1 MLSRSIVLLPIIVS
15 TLTAC
20 TVGPNYKRPN
30 ISLPEQYLG
39 TPSNLSNDNIKAD
52 IAVWW
57 QSFNDPQLTRYVTL
71 ALKQN
76 LDLTQAYTRVTQA
89 QAGLSAAKA
98 SLQPIGTVG
107 AQAAKVYQSVE
118 TPLGQ
123 VLNSMPDFDR
133 HGSSYDAN
141 LSATWELDIFGGL
154 RRDRETA
161 LANYHS
167 SNAGASAVRLMVA
180 AQTANIYIN
189 IRGLQSRL
197 DIAHQQLQ
205 TQQQLLSTIN
215 LLYSKGLASEFQ
227 VKQAKANVAQVQ
239 AVVPVLGMNLDIAM
253 NALDVMLGTVP
264 GTHRAEL
271 AEVKPIPVIPQITET
286 GTPHDLLR
294 RRPDLIMAERQ
305 LAASNARIGS
315 AIAEYYPKVSLGGLI
330 GSATTASGN
339 LFSSGANQAAGLL
352 GLRWRLFDFGRINAE
367 ISLAKGQEAEKL
379 AAYQLAVLHA
389 AEDVENSLSTLSK
402 RQEQLM
408 ALQDGENALK
418 HAQKIAL
425 IAYQKGINSRIE
437 VLQADSNAL
446 QFSDR
451 KLQARTDSALAAVAV
466 YKSLGGG
473 WQPHD
478 Y

>member
-39 TPSNLSNDNIKAD
+39 TPLNSSNDNSKAD
-52 IAVWW
+52 IAIWW
-57 QSFNDPQLTRYVTL
+57 QSFNDPQLTRYITL

-89 QAGLSAAKA
+89 QAGLSAANA

-133 HGSSYDAN
+133 HGSSYEAN

-154 RRDRETA
+154 RRDREAA
-161 LANYHS
+161 LANYQS
-167 SNAGASAVRLMVA
+167 SNAGASAIRLMVA

-286 GTPHDLLR
+286 GTPRDLLR

-339 LFSSGANQAAGLL
+339 LFSNGANQAAGLL

-473 WQPHD
+473 WQPQKF
-478 Y
+478 

>member
-39 TPSNLSNDNIKAD
+39 TPSNSSNDNNKAD

-89 QAGLSAAKA
+89 QAGLSAANA

-133 HGSSYDAN
+133 HGSSYDTN

-154 RRDRETA
+154 RRDREAA
-161 LANYHS
+161 LANYQS

-239 AVVPVLGMNLDIAM
+239 AIVPVLGMNLDIAM

-286 GTPHDLLR
+286 GTPRDLLR

-330 GSATTASGN
+330 GSATTVSGN

-451 KLQARTDSALAAVAV
+451 KLQARTDSALAALAV

-473 WQPHD
+473 WQPQKF
-478 Y
+478 

>member
-39 TPSNLSNDNIKAD
+39 TPLNPSNDNNKAD

-57 QSFNDPQLTRYVTL
+57 QSFNDPQLTRYITL

-76 LDLTQAYTRVTQA
+76 LDLAQAYTRVTQA
-89 QAGLSAAKA
+89 QAGLSAGNA
-98 SLQPIGTVG
+98 SLQPIGTIG

-154 RRDRETA
+154 RRDREAA
-161 LANYHS
+161 LANYQS

-215 LLYSKGLASEFQ
+215 LLYNKGLASEFQ

-239 AVVPVLGMNLDIAM
+239 AVIPVLGMNLDIAM
-253 NALDVMLGTVP
+253 NALDVMLGTLP

-271 AEVKPIPVIPQITET
+271 AEVKPIPIIPQITET
-286 GTPHDLLR
+286 GTPRDLLR

-339 LFSSGANQAAGLL
+339 LFSSSANQAAGLL

-379 AAYQLAVLHA
+379 AAYQLAVLQA

-437 VLQADSNAL
+437 VLQADSSAL

-451 KLQARTDSALAAVAV
+451 ELQARTDSALAAVAV

-473 WQPHD
+473 WQPQKF
-478 Y
+478 

>member
-1 MLSRSIVLLPIIVS
+1 MLSRSIILLPIIVS

-39 TPSNLSNDNIKAD
+39 TPLKSSNDNSKTD
-52 IAVWW
+52 IAIWW

-89 QAGLSAAKA
+89 QAGLSAANA

-133 HGSSYDAN
+133 HGSSYEAN

-154 RRDRETA
+154 RRDREAA
-161 LANYHS
+161 LANYQS

-286 GTPHDLLR
+286 GTPRDLLR

-473 WQPHD
+473 WQPTD

>member
-1 MLSRSIVLLPIIVS
+1 MLSRTVILLPILASV
-15 TLTAC
+15 LTAC

-30 ISLPEQYLG
+30 ISLPEQYISSPLN
-39 TPSNLSNDNIKAD
+39 SSNDNTKAD
-52 IAVWW
+52 IEVWW
-57 QSFNDPQLTRYVTL
+57 QSFNDPQLTRYITL

-76 LDLTQAYTRVTQA
+76 LDLAQAYTRVTQA
-89 QAGLSAAKA
+89 QAGLSAVNA

-123 VLNSMPDFDR
+123 VLNSTPDFDR

-141 LSATWELDIFGGL
+141 LSATWELDLFGGL
-154 RRDRETA
+154 RRDRENA
-161 LANYHS
+161 LANYQA
-167 SNAGASAVRLMVA
+167 SNAGASAVRLIVA

-239 AVVPVLGMNLDIAM
+239 AVVPVLEMNLEIAM
-253 NALDVMLGTVP
+253 NALDVILGAVP

-271 AEVKPIPVIPQITET
+271 AELKPIPVIPNITET
-286 GTPHDLLR
+286 GTPRDLLR

-315 AIAEYYPKVSLGGLI
+315 AIAEYYPKVSLSGLI

-352 GLRWRLFDFGRINAE
+352 GLRWRLFDFGRINAQ
-367 ISLAKGQEAEKL
+367 IRLAKGQEAEML

-402 RQEQLM
+402 RKEQLV
-408 ALQDGENALK
+408 ALQDGENALH

-425 IAYQKGINSRIE
+425 IAYQKGVNSRIE

-451 KLQARTDSALAAVAV
+451 KIQSQTDSALAAVAV

-473 WQPHD
+473 WQPQKF
-478 Y
+478 

>member
-1 MLSRSIVLLPIIVS
+1 MLSRSIILLPIIVS

-39 TPSNLSNDNIKAD
+39 TPLNSSNDNSKAD
-52 IAVWW
+52 IAIWW
-57 QSFNDPQLTRYVTL
+57 QSFNDPQLTRYITL

-89 QAGLSAAKA
+89 QAGLSAANA

-123 VLNSMPDFDR
+123 VLNSMPDFNR
-133 HGSSYDAN
+133 HGSSYDTN

-154 RRDRETA
+154 RRDREAA
-161 LANYHS
+161 LANYQS
-167 SNAGASAVRLMVA
+167 SNAGASAIRLMVA

-253 NALDVMLGTVP
+253 NALDIMLGTVP

-286 GTPHDLLR
+286 GTPRDLLR

-473 WQPHD
+473 WQPTD

>member
-39 TPSNLSNDNIKAD
+39 TPLNSSNDNSKAD
-52 IAVWW
+52 IAIWW

-89 QAGLSAAKA
+89 QAGLSAANA

-154 RRDRETA
+154 RRDREAA
-161 LANYHS
+161 LANYQS

-239 AVVPVLGMNLDIAM
+239 AVIPVLEMNLDIAM
-253 NALDVMLGTVP
+253 NALDVMLGTLP

-286 GTPHDLLR
+286 GTPRDLLR

-305 LAASNARIGS
+305 LAASNAHIGS

-339 LFSSGANQAAGLL
+339 LFSSGANQTAGLL

-367 ISLAKGQEAEKL
+367 ISLSKGQEAEKL

-389 AEDVENSLSTLSK
+389 TEDVENSLSTLSK

-418 HAQKIAL
+418 LAQKIAL

-437 VLQADSNAL
+437 VLQAESNAL

-473 WQPHD
+473 WQPQKF
-478 Y
+478 

>member
-1 MLSRSIVLLPIIVS
+1 MLSRSIVLLPILTSI
-15 TLTAC
+15 LTAC
-20 TVGPNYKRPN
+20 TVGPNYKRPS

-39 TPSNLSNDNIKAD
+39 APLNSPSDETKAD
-52 IAVWW
+52 IEVWW
-57 QSFNDPQLTRYVTL
+57 KSFNDPQLTRYVTL

-76 LDLTQAYTRVTQA
+76 LDLAQAYTRVTQA
-89 QAGLSAAKA
+89 QAGLSAVNA
-98 SLQPIGTVG
+98 SLRPIGTVD
-107 AQAAKVYQSVE
+107 AQAAKAYQSVE

-123 VLNSMPDFDR
+123 VLNSMPNFDR
-133 HGSSYDAN
+133 HGSSYEAN

-154 RRDRETA
+154 RRDRESA
-161 LANYHS
+161 LANYQA

-180 AQTANIYIN
+180 AQTANLYIN

-197 DIAHQQLQ
+197 DIAQQQLQ
-205 TQQQLLSTIN
+205 TQQKLLSIIQLLN
-215 LLYSKGLASEFQ
+215 SKGLASEFQ

-239 AVVPVLGMNLDIAM
+239 VVVPALGMNLDIAM

-271 AEVKPIPVIPQITET
+271 AEVKPIPVIPNITET
-286 GTPHDLLR
+286 GTPRDLLR

-305 LAASNARIGS
+305 LAASNAGIGS

-367 ISLAKGQEAEKL
+367 IRLAKAQEAEKL

-402 RQEQLM
+402 RQEQLV

-418 HAQKIAL
+418 HAQKIAV
-425 IAYQKGINSRIE
+425 IAYQKGINSQIE
-437 VLQADSNAL
+437 VLQANSSAL
-446 QFSDR
+446 QFTDR
-451 KLQARTDSALAAVAV
+451 KVQVQTDSALAAVAV

-473 WQPHD
+473 WQPQKF
-478 Y
+478 

>member
-1 MLSRSIVLLPIIVS
+1 MLSRSIILLPIIVS

-30 ISLPEQYLG
+30 ISLPEQYIG
-39 TPSNLSNDNIKAD
+39 TPLKSSNDNSKTD
-52 IAVWW
+52 IAIWW

-89 QAGLSAAKA
+89 QAGLSAANA

-107 AQAAKVYQSVE
+107 TQAAKVYQSVE

-133 HGSSYDAN
+133 HGSSYEAN

-154 RRDRETA
+154 RRDREAA
-161 LANYHS
+161 LANYQS

-215 LLYSKGLASEFQ
+215 LLYSNGLASEFQ

-239 AVVPVLGMNLDIAM
+239 AVVPVLGMNLDFAM

-286 GTPHDLLR
+286 GTPRDLLR

-352 GLRWRLFDFGRINAE
+352 GLRWHLFDFGRINAE

-437 VLQADSNAL
+437 VLQADSNVL

-473 WQPHD
+473 WQPTD

>member
-1 MLSRSIVLLPIIVS
+1 MLSRSIILLPIIVS

-30 ISLPEQYLG
+30 ISLPEQYIG
-39 TPSNLSNDNIKAD
+39 TPLKSSNDNSKTD
-52 IAVWW
+52 IAIWW

-89 QAGLSAAKA
+89 QAGLSAANA

-154 RRDRETA
+154 RRDREAA
-161 LANYHS
+161 LANYQS

-197 DIAHQQLQ
+197 DIAHQQLH

-239 AVVPVLGMNLDIAM
+239 AVVPALGMNLDIAM

-286 GTPHDLLR
+286 GTPRDLLR

-339 LFSSGANQAAGLL
+339 LFSSGANQAVGLL

-389 AEDVENSLSTLSK
+389 TEDVENSLSTLSK
-402 RQEQLM
+402 RQEQLI

-437 VLQADSNAL
+437 VLQADSSAL

-451 KLQARTDSALAAVAV
+451 TLQAQTDSALAAVAV

-473 WQPHD
+473 WQPTD

>member
-1 MLSRSIVLLPIIVS
+1 MLSRSIVLLPI
-15 TLTAC
+15 LTSILAAC
-20 TVGPNYKRPN
+20 TVGPNYKRPS

-39 TPSNLSNDNIKAD
+39 ARLNSPSDETKAD
-52 IAVWW
+52 IEVWW
-57 QSFNDPQLTRYVTL
+57 KSFNDPQLTRYVTL

-89 QAGLSAAKA
+89 QAGLSAVHA
-98 SLQPIGTVG
+98 SLRPIGSVD
-107 AQAAKVYQSVE
+107 AQAAKAYQSVE

-123 VLNSMPDFDR
+123 VLNSMPNFDR
-133 HGSSYDAN
+133 HGSSYEAN

-154 RRDRETA
+154 RRDRESA
-161 LANYHS
+161 LANYQA
-167 SNAGASAVRLMVA
+167 SNAGTSAVRLMVA
-180 AQTANIYIN
+180 AQTANLYIN
-189 IRGLQSRL
+189 IRGLQSR
-197 DIAHQQLQ
+197 
-205 TQQQLLSTIN
+205 
-215 LLYSKGLASEFQ
+215 
-227 VKQAKANVAQVQ
+227 
-239 AVVPVLGMNLDIAM
+239 LDIAM

-271 AEVKPIPVIPQITET
+271 TELKPIPVIPNITET
-286 GTPHDLLR
+286 GTPRDLLR

-367 ISLAKGQEAEKL
+367 IRLAKGQEAEKL

-402 RQEQLM
+402 RQEQLV
-408 ALQDGENALK
+408 ALQDGENALH
-418 HAQKIAL
+418 HAQKIAV
-425 IAYQKGINSRIE
+425 IAYQKGINSQIE
-437 VLQADSNAL
+437 VLQANSNAL
-446 QFSDR
+446 QFTDR
-451 KLQARTDSALAAVAV
+451 RVQVQTDSALAAVAV

-473 WQPHD
+473 WQPND

>member
-39 TPSNLSNDNIKAD
+39 TPLNSSNDNSKAD

-89 QAGLSAAKA
+89 QSGLSAANA

-107 AQAAKVYQSVE
+107 TQAAKVYQSVE

-133 HGSSYDAN
+133 HGTSYDTN

-154 RRDRETA
+154 RRDREAA
-161 LANYHS
+161 LANYQS

-239 AVVPVLGMNLDIAM
+239 AIVPVLGMNLDIAM

-286 GTPHDLLR
+286 GTPRDLLR

-330 GSATTASGN
+330 GSATTVSGN

-451 KLQARTDSALAAVAV
+451 KLQARTDSALAALAV

-473 WQPHD
+473 WQPQKF
-478 Y
+478 

>member
-39 TPSNLSNDNIKAD
+39 TPLNSSNDKSKAD
-52 IAVWW
+52 IAIWW
-57 QSFNDPQLTRYVTL
+57 QNFNDPQLTRYITL

-76 LDLTQAYTRVTQA
+76 LNLTQAYTRVTQA
-89 QAGLSAAKA
+89 QAGLSAANA
-98 SLQPIGTVG
+98 SLQPIATVG
-107 AQAAKVYQSVE
+107 TQATKVYQSVE

-123 VLNSMPDFDR
+123 VLNSMQNFDR
-133 HGSSYDAN
+133 HGNSYDAN

-154 RRDRETA
+154 RRDREAA
-161 LANYHS
+161 LANYQS
-167 SNAGASAVRLMVA
+167 SNAATSAVRLMVA

-197 DIAHQQLQ
+197 DIAHQQLK

-239 AVVPVLGMNLDIAM
+239 AVVPSLEINLDIAM

-271 AEVKPIPVIPQITET
+271 AEVKPIPVIPNITET
-286 GTPHDLLR
+286 GTPRDLLR

-315 AIAEYYPKVSLGGLI
+315 AIAEYYPKVSLAGLI

-339 LFSSGANQAAGLL
+339 LFSSSSNQAAGLL

-367 ISLAKGQEAEKL
+367 IRLARGQEAEML
-379 AAYQLAVLHA
+379 ATYQLVVLHA

-402 RQEQLM
+402 RKEQLM
-408 ALQDGENALK
+408 DLQDGESALK

-425 IAYQKGINSRIE
+425 IAYQKGINSRIQ

-446 QFSDR
+446 QFSD
-451 KLQARTDSALAAVAV
+451 KKFQAQTDSALAAVAV

-473 WQPHD
+473 WQP
-478 Y
+478 

>member
-39 TPSNLSNDNIKAD
+39 TPLNSSNDNSKAD
-52 IAVWW
+52 IAIWW

-89 QAGLSAAKA
+89 QAGLSAANA

-154 RRDRETA
+154 RRDREAA
-161 LANYHS
+161 LANYQS

-215 LLYSKGLASEFQ
+215 LLYNKGLASEFQ

-239 AVVPVLGMNLDIAM
+239 AVIPVLGMNLDIAM
-253 NALDVMLGTVP
+253 NALDVMLGTLP

-271 AEVKPIPVIPQITET
+271 AEVKPIPIIPQITET
-286 GTPHDLLR
+286 GTPRDLLR

-330 GSATTASGN
+330 GSATTVSGN

-437 VLQADSNAL
+437 VLQVDSNAL

-473 WQPHD
+473 WQPQKF
-478 Y
+478 

>member
-1 MLSRSIVLLPIIVS
+1 MLSRSIILLPMIVS

-30 ISLPEQYLG
+30 ISLPEQYIG
-39 TPSNLSNDNIKAD
+39 TPLKSSNDNSKAD

-89 QAGLSAAKA
+89 QAGLSAANA

-141 LSATWELDIFGGL
+141 LSANWELDIFGGL
-154 RRDRETA
+154 RRDREAA
-161 LANYHS
+161 LANYQS

-205 TQQQLLSTIN
+205 TQQQLLSKIN

-239 AVVPVLGMNLDIAM
+239 AVIPVLGMNLDIAM

-271 AEVKPIPVIPQITET
+271 AEVKSIPVIPQITET
-286 GTPHDLLR
+286 GTPRDLLR

-330 GSATTASGN
+330 GSATTTSRN

-352 GLRWRLFDFGRINAE
+352 GLRWRLFDFGRINAQ
-367 ISLAKGQEAEKL
+367 IQLAKGREAEML
-379 AAYQLAVLHA
+379 AAYKLAVLKA
-389 AEDVENSLSTLSK
+389 TEDVENSLSTLSK
-402 RQEQLM
+402 RQDQLI

-425 IAYQKGINSRIE
+425 IAYQKGINSQIE
-437 VLQADSNAL
+437 VLQADSKAQ
-446 QFSDR
+446 QFSDA
-451 KLQARTDSALAAVAV
+451 KAQAQTDSALAAVAV

-473 WQPHD
+473 WQSQD
-478 Y
+478 

>member
-1 MLSRSIVLLPIIVS
+1 
-15 TLTAC
+15 
-20 TVGPNYKRPN
+20 
-30 ISLPEQYLG
+30 
-39 TPSNLSNDNIKAD
+39 
-52 IAVWW
+52 
-57 QSFNDPQLTRYVTL
+57 
-71 ALKQN
+71 
-76 LDLTQAYTRVTQA
+76 
-89 QAGLSAAKA
+89 
-98 SLQPIGTVG
+98 
-107 AQAAKVYQSVE
+107 
-118 TPLGQ
+118 
-123 VLNSMPDFDR
+123 
-133 HGSSYDAN
+133 
-141 LSATWELDIFGGL
+141 
-154 RRDRETA
+154 
-161 LANYHS
+161 
-167 SNAGASAVRLMVA
+167 MVA

-205 TQQQLLSTIN
+205 TQHQLLSTIN

-239 AVVPVLGMNLDIAM
+239 AVIPVLGMNLDIAM
-253 NALDVMLGTVP
+253 NALDVMLGTVS

-286 GTPHDLLR
+286 GTPRDLLR
-294 RRPDLIMAERQ
+294 RRPDIIMAERQ

-473 WQPHD
+473 WQPQKF
-478 Y
+478 

>member
-39 TPSNLSNDNIKAD
+39 TSLNSSNDNSKAD

-89 QAGLSAAKA
+89 QAGLSAANA

-123 VLNSMPDFDR
+123 VLNSMPGFDR

-154 RRDRETA
+154 RRDREAA
-161 LANYHS
+161 LANYQS

-239 AVVPVLGMNLDIAM
+239 AVVPVLRMNLDIAM

-271 AEVKPIPVIPQITET
+271 TEVKPVPVIPNITET

-315 AIAEYYPKVSLGGLI
+315 AIAEYYPKISLSGLI
-330 GSATTASGN
+330 GSSTIASGN
-339 LFSSGANQAAGLL
+339 LFSSGSNQAASLL

-367 ISLAKGQEAEKL
+367 IRLAKGQEAENL

-389 AEDVENSLSTLSK
+389 TEDVENSLSTLSK

-451 KLQARTDSALAAVAV
+451 KLQAQTDSALAAVAV

-473 WQPHD
+473 WQPQKF
-478 Y
+478 

>member
-39 TPSNLSNDNIKAD
+39 TPSNSSNDNNKAD
-52 IAVWW
+52 IAIWW

-89 QAGLSAAKA
+89 QAGLSAANA

-107 AQAAKVYQSVE
+107 VQAAKVYQSVE

-133 HGSSYDAN
+133 HGSSYEAN

-154 RRDRETA
+154 RRDREAA
-161 LANYHS
+161 LANYQS

-286 GTPHDLLR
+286 GTPRDLLR

-305 LAASNARIGS
+305 LAGSNARIGS

-389 AEDVENSLSTLSK
+389 AEDVENALSTLSK

-473 WQPHD
+473 WQPTD

>member
-20 TVGPNYKRPN
+20 TVGPNYKLPH

-39 TPSNLSNDNIKAD
+39 APLNSSNDNSKAD

-89 QAGLSAAKA
+89 QAGLSAANA

-133 HGSSYDAN
+133 HGRSYDAN

-154 RRDRETA
+154 RRDREAA
-161 LANYHS
+161 LANYQS

-197 DIAHQQLQ
+197 DIAHQQLK

-239 AVVPVLGMNLDIAM
+239 AVIPVLGMNLDIAM

-286 GTPHDLLR
+286 GTPRDLLR

-367 ISLAKGQEAEKL
+367 IRLAKGQEAEKL

-451 KLQARTDSALAAVAV
+451 KLQAQTDSALAAVAV

-473 WQPHD
+473 WQPQD
-478 Y
+478 F

>member
-1 MLSRSIVLLPIIVS
+1 MLSRSIVLLPI
-15 TLTAC
+15 LTSILAAC
-20 TVGPNYKRPN
+20 TVGPNYKRPS

-39 TPSNLSNDNIKAD
+39 ARLNSPSDETKAD
-52 IAVWW
+52 IEVWW
-57 QSFNDPQLTRYVTL
+57 KSFNDPQLTRYVTL

-76 LDLTQAYTRVTQA
+76 LDLAQAYTRVTQA
-89 QAGLSAAKA
+89 QAGLSAVNA
-98 SLQPIGTVG
+98 SLRPIGTVD
-107 AQAAKVYQSVE
+107 AQAAKAYQSVE

-123 VLNSMPDFDR
+123 VLNSIPNFDR
-133 HGSSYDAN
+133 HGSSYEAN

-154 RRDRETA
+154 RRDRESA
-161 LANYHS
+161 LANYQA

-180 AQTANIYIN
+180 AQTANLYIN

-197 DIAHQQLQ
+197 DIAQQQLQ
-205 TQQQLLSTIN
+205 TQQKLLSIIQ

-239 AVVPVLGMNLDIAM
+239 AVVPALGMNLDIAM

-271 AEVKPIPVIPQITET
+271 AEVKPIPVIPNITAT
-286 GTPHDLLR
+286 GTPRDLLR
-294 RRPDLIMAERQ
+294 RRPDLIIAERQ

-330 GSATTASGN
+330 GSATTVSGN

-367 ISLAKGQEAEKL
+367 IRLAKGQEAEKL

-402 RQEQLM
+402 RQEQLV
-408 ALQDGENALK
+408 ALQDGENALH

-437 VLQADSNAL
+437 VLQADSSAL
-446 QFSDR
+446 QFTDR
-451 KLQARTDSALAAVAV
+451 KVQVQTDSALAAVAV

-473 WQPHD
+473 WQPND

>member
-39 TPSNLSNDNIKAD
+39 TPSNSLNDNSKAD

-89 QAGLSAAKA
+89 QAGLSAANA

-133 HGSSYDAN
+133 HGSSYEAN
-141 LSATWELDIFGGL
+141 LNATWELDIFGGL
-154 RRDRETA
+154 RRDREAA
-161 LANYHS
+161 LANYQS

-286 GTPHDLLR
+286 GTPRDLLR

-330 GSATTASGN
+330 GSATTASRN
-339 LFSSGANQAAGLL
+339 LFSSGANQAAGVL

-379 AAYQLAVLHA
+379 VAYQLAVLHA
-389 AEDVENSLSTLSK
+389 TEDVENSLSTLSK
-402 RQEQLM
+402 TQEQLI

-437 VLQADSNAL
+437 VLQADSSAL
-446 QFSDR
+446 LFSDR
-451 KLQARTDSALAAVAV
+451 KLQAQTDSALAVVTV

-473 WQPHD
+473 WQAQEF
-478 Y
+478 

>member
-1 MLSRSIVLLPIIVS
+1 MLSRSIVLLPI
-15 TLTAC
+15 LTSILAAC
-20 TVGPNYKRPN
+20 TVGPNYKRPS

-39 TPSNLSNDNIKAD
+39 ARLNSPSDETKAD
-52 IAVWW
+52 IEVWW
-57 QSFNDPQLTRYVTL
+57 KSFNDPQLTRYVTL

-89 QAGLSAAKA
+89 QASLSAVNA
-98 SLQPIGTVG
+98 SLRPIGSVD
-107 AQAAKVYQSVE
+107 AQAAKAYQSVE

-123 VLNSMPDFDR
+123 VLNSIPNFDR
-133 HGSSYDAN
+133 HGSSYEAN

-154 RRDRETA
+154 RRDRESA
-161 LANYHS
+161 LANYQA

-180 AQTANIYIN
+180 AQTANLYIN

-197 DIAHQQLQ
+197 DIAQQQLQ
-205 TQQQLLSTIN
+205 TQQKLLSIIQ

-239 AVVPVLGMNLDIAM
+239 AVVPALGMNLDIAM

-264 GTHRAEL
+264 GTHRVEL
-271 AEVKPIPVIPQITET
+271 AEVKPIPVIPNITET
-286 GTPHDLLR
+286 GTPRDLLR

-330 GSATTASGN
+330 GSAATVSGN

-352 GLRWRLFDFGRINAE
+352 GLRWRLFDFGRINSE
-367 ISLAKGQEAEKL
+367 IRLAKGQEAEKL

-402 RQEQLM
+402 RQEQLV
-408 ALQDGENALK
+408 ALQDGENAL
-418 HAQKIAL
+418 HLAQKIAL

-437 VLQADSNAL
+437 VLQADSSAL
-446 QFSDR
+446 QFTDR
-451 KLQARTDSALAAVAV
+451 KVQAQTDSALAAVAI

-473 WQPHD
+473 WQPQKF
-478 Y
+478 

>member
-1 MLSRSIVLLPIIVS
+1 MLSRSSVLLPI
-15 TLTAC
+15 LTSILAAC
-20 TVGPNYKRPN
+20 TVGPNYKRPS

-39 TPSNLSNDNIKAD
+39 ARLNSPSDETKAD
-52 IAVWW
+52 IEVWW
-57 QSFNDPQLTRYVTL
+57 KSFNDPQLTRYVTL

-76 LDLTQAYTRVTQA
+76 LDLAQAYTRVTQA
-89 QAGLSAAKA
+89 QAGLSAVNA
-98 SLQPIGTVG
+98 SLRPIGTVD
-107 AQAAKVYQSVE
+107 AQAAKAYQSVE

-123 VLNSMPDFDR
+123 VLNSMPNFDR
-133 HGSSYDAN
+133 HGSSYEAN

-154 RRDRETA
+154 RRDRESA
-161 LANYHS
+161 LANYQA

-180 AQTANIYIN
+180 AQTANLYIN

-197 DIAHQQLQ
+197 DIAQQQLQ
-205 TQQQLLSTIN
+205 TQQRLLSIIQ

-227 VKQAKANVAQVQ
+227 VKQAKANVAQVL
-239 AVVPVLGMNLDIAM
+239 AVVPALGMNLDIAM
-253 NALDVMLGTVP
+253 NALDVMLGTIP

-271 AEVKPIPVIPQITET
+271 TELKPIPVIPNITET
-286 GTPHDLLR
+286 GTPRDLLR

-315 AIAEYYPKVSLGGLI
+315 AIAEYYPKVSLGSLI
-330 GSATTASGN
+330 GSAATVSGD

-352 GLRWRLFDFGRINAE
+352 GLRWRLFDFGRINSE
-367 ISLAKGQEAEKL
+367 IRLAKGQEAEKL

-402 RQEQLM
+402 RQEQLV
-408 ALQDGENALK
+408 ALQDGENALH

-437 VLQADSNAL
+437 VLQADSNTL
-446 QFSDR
+446 QFTDR
-451 KLQARTDSALAAVAV
+451 KVQAQTDSALAAVAI

-473 WQPHD
+473 WQPQKF
-478 Y
+478 

>member
-39 TPSNLSNDNIKAD
+39 TPLNSSNDNSKAD
-52 IAVWW
+52 IAIWW
-57 QSFNDPQLTRYVTL
+57 QSFNDPQLSRYVTL

-89 QAGLSAAKA
+89 QAGLSAANA

-154 RRDRETA
+154 RRDREAA
-161 LANYHS
+161 LANYQS

-205 TQQQLLSTIN
+205 TQHQLLSTIN

-239 AVVPVLGMNLDIAM
+239 AVIPVLGMNLDIAM

-286 GTPHDLLR
+286 GTPRDLLR
-294 RRPDLIMAERQ
+294 RRPDIIMAERQ

-473 WQPHD
+473 WQPQKF
-478 Y
+478 

>member
-39 TPSNLSNDNIKAD
+39 TPSNPSNDSSKAD

-89 QAGLSAAKA
+89 QAGLSAANA

-141 LSATWELDIFGGL
+141 LSANWELDIFGGL
-154 RRDRETA
+154 RRDREAA
-161 LANYHS
+161 LANYQS

-205 TQQQLLSTIN
+205 TQQQLLSKIN

-239 AVVPVLGMNLDIAM
+239 AVIPVLGMNLDIAM

-271 AEVKPIPVIPQITET
+271 AEVKSIPVIPQIIET
-286 GTPHDLLR
+286 GTPRDLLR

-330 GSATTASGN
+330 GNATTTSRN

-352 GLRWRLFDFGRINAE
+352 GLRWRLFDFGRINAQ
-367 ISLAKGQEAEKL
+367 IQLAKGREAEML
-379 AAYQLAVLHA
+379 AAYKLAVLKA
-389 AEDVENSLSTLSK
+389 TEDVENSLSTLSK
-402 RQEQLM
+402 QQDQLI

-425 IAYQKGINSRIE
+425 IAYQKGINSRVE
-437 VLQADSNAL
+437 VLQADSSAL
-446 QFSDR
+446 QFSDK
-451 KLQARTDSALAAVAV
+451 KLQAQTDSALAAVAV

-473 WQPHD
+473 WQPQKF
-478 Y
+478 

>member
-39 TPSNLSNDNIKAD
+39 TPLNSSNDNSKAD

-89 QAGLSAAKA
+89 QAGLSAANA

-154 RRDRETA
+154 RRDREAA
-161 LANYHS
+161 LANYQS

-197 DIAHQQLQ
+197 NIAHQQLQ

-239 AVVPVLGMNLDIAM
+239 AVIPVLGMNLDIAM

-271 AEVKPIPVIPQITET
+271 AEVKPIPIVPQITET
-286 GTPHDLLR
+286 GTPRDLLR

-379 AAYQLAVLHA
+379 AAYQLALLHA

-437 VLQADSNAL
+437 VLQADSSAL

-451 KLQARTDSALAAVAV
+451 KLQAQTDSALAAVAV

>member
-1 MLSRSIVLLPIIVS
+1 MLSRSIILLPIIVS

-39 TPSNLSNDNIKAD
+39 TPLNPSNDNNKAD

-89 QAGLSAAKA
+89 QAGLSAANA

-133 HGSSYDAN
+133 HGSSYEAN

-154 RRDRETA
+154 RRDREAA
-161 LANYHS
+161 LANYQS

-286 GTPHDLLR
+286 GTPRDLLR

-473 WQPHD
+473 WQPTD

>member
-1 MLSRSIVLLPIIVS
+1 MLSRSIILLPIIVS

-30 ISLPEQYLG
+30 ISLPEQYIG
-39 TPSNLSNDNIKAD
+39 TPLKSSNDNSKTD
-52 IAVWW
+52 IAIWW

-89 QAGLSAAKA
+89 QAGLSAANA

-107 AQAAKVYQSVE
+107 TQAAKVYQSVE

-133 HGSSYDAN
+133 HGSSYEAN

-154 RRDRETA
+154 RRDREAA
-161 LANYHS
+161 LANYQS

-197 DIAHQQLQ
+197 DIAHEQLQ

-215 LLYSKGLASEFQ
+215 LLYSNGLASEFQ

-239 AVVPVLGMNLDIAM
+239 AVVPVLGMNLDFAM

-286 GTPHDLLR
+286 GTPRDLLR

-437 VLQADSNAL
+437 VLQADSNVL

-473 WQPHD
+473 WQPTD

>member
-1 MLSRSIVLLPIIVS
+1 MLSRSIVLLPVIVS

-30 ISLPEQYLG
+30 ISLPEQYIG
-39 TPSNLSNDNIKAD
+39 TPLKSSNDNSKAD
-52 IAVWW
+52 IAIWW

-89 QAGLSAAKA
+89 QAGLSAANA
-98 SLQPIGTVG
+98 PLQPIGTVG

-133 HGSSYDAN
+133 HGSSYEAN

-154 RRDRETA
+154 RRDREAA
-161 LANYHS
+161 LANYQS

-189 IRGLQSRL
+189 IRCLQSRL

-205 TQQQLLSTIN
+205 TQQQLLSIIN

-286 GTPHDLLR
+286 GTPRDLLH

-330 GSATTASGN
+330 GSATTVSGN
-339 LFSSGANQAAGLL
+339 LFSSDANQAAGLL

-473 WQPHD
+473 WQPQKF
-478 Y
+478 

>member
-30 ISLPEQYLG
+30 ISLPERYIG
-39 TPSNLSNDNIKAD
+39 TPLKSSNDNNKAD

-89 QAGLSAAKA
+89 QAGLSAANA

-133 HGSSYDAN
+133 HGSSYEAN

-154 RRDRETA
+154 RRDREAA
-161 LANYHS
+161 LANYQS

-239 AVVPVLGMNLDIAM
+239 AVIPVLGMNLDIAM

-286 GTPHDLLR
+286 GTPRDLLR

-389 AEDVENSLSTLSK
+389 AEDVENALSTLSK

-473 WQPHD
+473 WQPTD

>member
-197 DIAHQQLQ
+197 DIAHHQLQ

>member
-39 TPSNLSNDNIKAD
+39 TPLNSSNDNSKAD
-52 IAVWW
+52 IAIWW

-89 QAGLSAAKA
+89 QAGLSAANA

-133 HGSSYDAN
+133 HGSSYEAN
-141 LSATWELDIFGGL
+141 LRATWELDIFGGL
-154 RRDRETA
+154 RRDREAA
-161 LANYHS
+161 LANYQS
-167 SNAGASAVRLMVA
+167 SNAGASAIRLMVA

-286 GTPHDLLR
+286 GTPRDLLR

-315 AIAEYYPKVSLGGLI
+315 AIAEYYPKVSLSGLI

-339 LFSSGANQAAGLL
+339 LFSNGANQAAGLL

-473 WQPHD
+473 WQPQKF
-478 Y
+478 